1 MLEFAQYAVNGISLG
16 SVYAVVAVG
25 FGLVFSVLRVV
36 NLAHPDVMMIATYL
50 TLGLSAP
57 LLLQLPAAPVLVM
70 AILLVLAMLVT
81 AGIGVGIQRVV
92 LQPLRGRYVLIP
104 MIATAGVSIVLQNV
118 AQRIFGPDPIPVK
131 PIFPIQVYSIGG
143 VIVDS
148 SQVFVFVT
156 AGVLLTVFV
165 YYIRGT
171 RWGRATRAVAE
182 RAEVAAASGVNVN
195 LVSSSAV
202 ALSSA
207 AAGAAGV
214 ALSQLLGVTYPTVG
228 LLFGLKSFVCMLVAG
243 DRRLEGIMVA
253 GLLLGLLESFVAG
266 YLSSN
271 YRDAVAFGL
280 LLLVLFFRPEGLF
293 GSFEVEE

>member
-25 FGLVFSVLRVV
+25 FGLVFSVMRVV
-36 NLAHPDVMMIATYL
+36 NLAHPDGMMIATYL

-57 LLLQLPAAPVLVM
+57 LLLQLSAAPVLVM
-70 AILLVLAMLVT
+70 AILLVLAMVVT

-104 MIATAGVSIVLQNV
+104 MIATAGVSIVLQNL
-118 AQRIFGPDPIPVK
+118 AQRVFGPDPIPVK

-143 VIVDS
+143 VI
-148 SQVFVFVT
+148 FVT
-156 AGVLLTVFV
+156 ASVLLTVFV
-165 YYIRGT
+165 YYIRAT
-171 RWGRATRAVAE
+171 KWGRATRAVAE

-195 LVSSSAV
+195 LVSGTAV